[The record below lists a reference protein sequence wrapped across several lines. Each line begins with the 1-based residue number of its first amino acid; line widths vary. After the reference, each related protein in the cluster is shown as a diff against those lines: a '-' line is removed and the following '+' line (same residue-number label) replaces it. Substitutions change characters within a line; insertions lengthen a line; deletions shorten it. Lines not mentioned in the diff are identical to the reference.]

1 MCILQRQP
9 PFVKWAN
16 QKNCSRYKR
25 PIHRWRPSKKAL
37 PTLTNMPNR
46 GMVYLEKYTQMSV
59 LCKMPLEEAQSK
71 SQFFRNYRRT
81 CLLFTWQVVAK

>member
-25 PIHRWRPSKKAL
+25 P
-37 PTLTNMPNR
+37 PTMAPQQKSLTDID
-46 GMVYLEKYTQMSV
+46 KYAESW
-59 LCKMPLEEAQSK
+59 
-71 SQFFRNYRRT
+71 YG
-81 CLLFTWQVVAK
+81 LFGEIYTDVRIVQNAP